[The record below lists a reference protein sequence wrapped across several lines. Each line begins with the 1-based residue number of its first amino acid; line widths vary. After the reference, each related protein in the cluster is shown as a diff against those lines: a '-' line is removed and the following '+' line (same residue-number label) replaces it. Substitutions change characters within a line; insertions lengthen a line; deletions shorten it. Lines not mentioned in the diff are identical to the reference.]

1 MNYTKLTPDTKLAWV
16 CPTCKN
22 RDAGANISALI
33 QEQLTIFEAT
43 LLPKIQDMITA
54 SIDRRIPVKLDALNE
69 LPELIKSI
77 KFMSENYDKIN
88 KEVENLRS
96 EVTDLRSKNTALD
109 KQVSELSHKMAQV
122 EQQARECNLE
132 LQCIPEHKN
141 ENLVKVAVQLGSI
154 VSCPLEE
161 NNIMSCTRVAKTNR
175 DSSRPKSVIL
185 KMSSPRLRDS
195 LLAAC
200 VKFNKANP
208 TDKLNSSHLGIG
220 EKT

>member
-1 MNYTKLTPDTKLAWV
+1 MVDCKQCSKPITEAELLTCSQCTCKYHYKCTGMLKMNYTKLTPDTKLAWI

-43 LLPKIQDMITA
+43 LLPKFQAMIIA
-54 SIDRRIPVKLDALNE
+54 SIDTRIPVKLDALNE

-77 KFMSENYDKIN
+77 KFMSENYDKVN

-96 EVTDLRSKNTALD
+96 EVTDFRFKNTTLD

-132 LQCIPEHKN
+132 LQCIPEHKI

-154 VSCPLEE
+154 VRRA
-161 NNIMSCTRVAKTNR
+161 T
-175 DSSRPKSVIL
+175 
-185 KMSSPRLRDS
+185 
-195 LLAAC
+195 
-200 VKFNKANP
+200 
-208 TDKLNSSHLGIG
+208 
-220 EKT
+220 